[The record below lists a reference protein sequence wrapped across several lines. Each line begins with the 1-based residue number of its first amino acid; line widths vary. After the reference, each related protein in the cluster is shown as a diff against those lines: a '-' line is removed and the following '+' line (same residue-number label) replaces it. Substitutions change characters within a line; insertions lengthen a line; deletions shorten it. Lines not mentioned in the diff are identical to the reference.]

1 MFNLGLSEIVLISI
15 IALIFIGPKQ
25 LPEIARAL
33 GRALNELK
41 KASEDLSS
49 TIINPK
55 NFING
60 NKTESQD
67 THAEIPTPPTHRG
80 YEGHEAYEPHDAIT
94 DHHSEPH
101 TAETPSEPIESS
113 ENKKEDLTNAAQIE
127 DKSKSEN
134 KKADT

>member
-55 NFING
+55 NFTNHEK
-60 NKTESQD
+60 NEELSSQYTHSFHHTNESD
-67 THAEIPTPPTHRG
+67 PSSP
-80 YEGHEAYEPHDAIT
+80 
-94 DHHSEPH
+94 DHHH
-101 TAETPSEPIESS
+101 ESS
-113 ENKKEDLTNAAQIE
+113 VPEETTEETLKIPEIENQAKADPSPTEDSTT
-127 DKSKSEN
+127 SES